1 MRHRID
7 ISIQAKT
14 MLKEIGEKLGMNL
27 SISTLAEMCV
37 QSVYE
42 NMINGDCLRDELN
55 PTQKKLDEI
64 LILLREVLPEI

>member
-14 MLKEIGEKLGMNL
+14 VLKEIGEKLG
-27 SISTLAEMCV
+27 ISTLAEMCV
-37 QSVYE
+37 QSAYE
-42 NMINGDCLRDELN
+42 NMINGECLRDELN

>member
-7 ISIQAKT
+7 TSIQAKT
-14 MLKEIGEKLGMNL
+14 MLKEIGYKLGMKL

-37 QSVYE
+37 QSAYE
-42 NMINGDCLRDELN
+42 NMINGECLRDELN

-64 LILLREVLPEI
+64 LVLLREVLPEI

>member
-37 QSVYE
+37 QSAYE
-42 NMINGDCLRDELN
+42 NMINGECLRDELS
-55 PTQKKLDEI
+55 PTQKKLDKI

>member
-14 MLKEIGEKLGMNL
+14 MLKEIGEKLAMNL

-37 QSVYE
+37 QSAYE
-42 NMINGDCLRDELN
+42 NMINGECLRDELN

>member
-7 ISIQAKT
+7 TSIQAKT
-14 MLKEIGEKLGMNL
+14 MLKEVGYKLGMNL

-37 QSVYE
+37 QSAYE
-42 NMINGDCLRDELN
+42 NMINGECLRDELS